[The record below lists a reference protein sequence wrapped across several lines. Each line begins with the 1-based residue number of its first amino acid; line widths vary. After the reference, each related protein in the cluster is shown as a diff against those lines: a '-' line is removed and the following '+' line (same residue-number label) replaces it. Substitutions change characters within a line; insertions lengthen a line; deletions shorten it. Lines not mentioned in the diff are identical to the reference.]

1 MTRGPRFF
9 PLIRAHSAIP
19 GEAFE
24 AVAGVLRTH
33 ATMADVLDWCR
44 SQSPR
49 ADLADVV
56 VQDEFTHDVVAI
68 GSGLHAVY
76 DST

>member
-1 MTRGPRFF
+1 MRDIPV
-9 PLIRAHSAIP
+9 RAHSPLPA
-19 GEAFE
+19 GAFE
-24 AVAGVLRTH
+24 AAARFLRTH

-49 ADLADVV
+49 ADLADVI
-56 VQDEFTHDVVAI
+56 VQDEFTHDVVLAI
-68 GSGLHAVY
+68 GGGLHAVY